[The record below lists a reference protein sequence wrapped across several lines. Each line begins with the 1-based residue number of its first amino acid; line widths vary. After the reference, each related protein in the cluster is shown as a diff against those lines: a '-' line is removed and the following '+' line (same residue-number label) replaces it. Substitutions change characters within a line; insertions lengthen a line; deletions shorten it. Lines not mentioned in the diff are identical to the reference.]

1 MRIIL
6 VLLFLFTNKISNSIE
21 YSQIPLTQF
30 VDRNKAILD
39 LKPKTKDEVIAK
51 MRGIIE
57 HFYYVCL
64 RCAGYNG
71 WMTDRLGKKES
82 EGAKNSEEKHSLMMA
97 EFGLL
102 ATELHSILNQKDF
115 NTSNIKVLE
124 LILMINQNYNK
135 DSKIIFSQTGK
146 YTSGYID
153 GDEDVCF
160 GNYMIKNEIYK
171 IIKLFKK

>member
-6 VLLFLFTNKISNSIE
+6 VLLFLFTHNLSNSNE

-30 VDRNKAILD
+30 VDRSMELRD
-39 LKPKTKDEVIAK
+39 SKPKTKDEYIAK
-51 MRGIIE
+51 MRGLIE

-71 WMTDRLGKKES
+71 WMNAMLGKESS
-82 EGAKNSEEKHSLMMA
+82 EGAKNAEEKYSLMMA